1 MKTTRMASDYAMS
14 ATWLLEAENALKA
27 GNNAISVRRL
37 QEALE
42 LATKSVLRRLAIEYP
57 REHDVSDALAAAVD
71 RFPQYLK
78 ERIENIM
85 QALSELDR
93 VRGPAF
99 YGYEVEGIPAS
110 EAFTKKYAEDML
122 RKVKPLVELCIK
134 FATRKT

>member
-57 REHDVSDALAAAVD
+57 RE
-71 RFPQYLK
+71 
-78 ERIENIM
+78 
-85 QALSELDR
+85 
-93 VRGPAF
+93 
-99 YGYEVEGIPAS
+99 
-110 EAFTKKYAEDML
+110 
-122 RKVKPLVELCIK
+122 KPS
-134 FATRKT
+134 